1 MLAAGTCILGVSLSV
16 FLLAAIPTM
25 LAMRRSARAL
35 ELLLLTVQAEVPDT
49 AATLRLSGM
58 ELADCIQEVGALST
72 DLTDGLR
79 ASARALA
86 SAEQGL
92 RQGASMA
99 GKAMTG
105 YVLPQAKDKVEAALQ
120 ERARLDYTAAVPKAI
135 RPRRSWADLEEP
147 ASGELNAGSTTM
159 AATAAATNSSGAVRD
174 VDPAGLEAGLAEL
187 RRLFASECSLST
199 SAPGF
204 GVSPPVRSG
213 AANGLVHDSLWR
225 QEAPRA
231 CKASLRDYRLLMT
244 SPDQGLQLL
253 AGAVEGEDADME
265 VAPSAA
271 SSRSM
276 ASSRASP
283 AVPLGGWQ
291 HAHCPSPEPTD
302 LFSY

>member
-1 MLAAGTCILGVSLSV
+1 MPPARSPC
-16 FLLAAIPTM
+16 LL
-25 LAMRRSARAL
+25 SARH
-35 ELLLLTVQAEVPDT
+35 TPGRT
-49 AATLRLSGM
+49 AAPLPPTPQLKTG
-58 ELADCIQEVGALST
+58 AD
-72 DLTDGLR
+72 R
-79 ASARALA
+79 P
-86 SAEQGL
+86 
-92 RQGASMA
+92 
-99 GKAMTG
+99 
-105 YVLPQAKDKVEAALQ
+105 PQAGEIVGRCAQPSAPTCHALC
-120 ERARLDYTAAVPKAI
+120 
-135 RPRRSWADLEEP
+135 
-147 ASGELNAGSTTM
+147 STTM

-231 CKASLRDYRLLMT
+231 CKASLRALHERAGPRCLSSCAGDYRLLMT

>member
-1 MLAAGTCILGVSLSV
+1 MS
-16 FLLAAIPTM
+16 
-25 LAMRRSARAL
+25 RAW
-35 ELLLLTVQAEVPDT
+35 EDVQRGRT
-49 AATLRLSGM
+49 GQWAT
-58 ELADCIQEVGALST
+58 E
-72 DLTDGLR
+72 
-79 ASARALA
+79 
-86 SAEQGL
+86 
-92 RQGASMA
+92 
-99 GKAMTG
+99 
-105 YVLPQAKDKVEAALQ
+105 
-120 ERARLDYTAAVPKAI
+120 PKAI

-231 CKASLRDYRLLMT
+231 CKASLRALHERAGPRCLSSCAGDYRLLMT